1 MSDLDDKI
9 REALRN
15 EDADLLKDFD
25 DEPTIFETVIEVFR
39 GKLRWLTMLT
49 VFWSLVFFVLI
60 AICAVKFFNTDVSND
75 KILWAV
81 GFMIFMSAVSMMK
94 IWFWLEMNKNAITRE
109 IKRLELQIARLAGRL
124 KDK

>member
-25 DEPTIFETVIEVFR
+25 DEPNIFEMIIDVFR
-39 GKLRWLTMLT
+39 GKLRWLTMLS
-49 VFWSLVFFVLI
+49 VFWTLVFFVLSV
-60 AICAVKFFNTDVSND
+60 ICAVKFFNTEVSND

-81 GFMIFMSAVSMMK
+81 GFMIFMSAVSMLK
-94 IWFWLEMNKNAITRE
+94 IWFWLELNKNAITRE

-124 KDK
+124 KD

>member
-39 GKLRWLTMLT
+39 GKLRWLTMMT
-49 VFWSLVFFVLI
+49 VFWSLVFLVLSV
-60 AICAVKFFNTDVSND
+60 ICAVKFFNTEVSND

-81 GFMIFMSAVSMMK
+81 GFLVSMSGVMMMK
-94 IWFWLEMNKNAITRE
+94 VWFWMEMNKNAITRE
-109 IKRLELQIARLAGRL
+109 IKRLELQIARLAGRM
-124 KDK
+124 KD